1 MLKRLQPFLASGL
14 IPTPGAFAAPTI
26 KAALVLG
33 FTLIGGIW
41 LFAGY
46 YFTARMAELEQ
57 RSTAINSR
65 YMRAQDLLTETR
77 GHVLMGSVYVR
88 DALLDPD
95 PKTAAAYRVQLEDS
109 YRAADKALSQY
120 VPVLD
125 VPGEQER
132 IARLRHEVDDFR
144 RTLVEVLETDS
155 RSWPSTARVLLRG
168 RIMPKRIDVIR
179 ISEQVQAL
187 NRSAFVQQQNEIAA
201 LYRLT
206 QRHVWESFGLAVAA
220 SLGIAV
226 LAMLY
231 AGRLED
237 RIQRQRLKDIDT
249 ARDLQRLSSQLLTAQ
264 EEERR
269 SIARELHDEVGQV
282 LTAIKVELSLAQHAV
297 EAAGAPPNLL
307 EDARSIT
314 DGALHAVRDLSHLLH
329 PAMLDDLGL
338 PAAVAWYIKGFGK
351 RHGVA
356 TELLHEHMEERLS
369 AEVES
374 AAYRIVQ
381 EALTNVAKHAQ
392 AKSCRVYLQRLT
404 NTLLV
409 TIEDDG
415 IGFDPATVDQA
426 HPARGLGLVSI
437 RERVSQLRGTL
448 RMETGEG
455 KGVRLTA
462 ELPARARLESL
473 EDGSGQE
480 PVSPIAAPTVREV
493 LGG

>member
-1 MLKRLQPFLASGL
+1 V
-14 IPTPGAFAAPTI
+14 
-26 KAALVLG
+26 LV
-33 FTLIGGIW
+33 I
-41 LFAGY
+41 
-46 YFTARMAELEQ
+46 
-57 RSTAINSR
+57 
-65 YMRAQDLLTETR
+65 
-77 GHVLMGSVYVR
+77 SVY
-88 DALLDPD
+88 P
-95 PKTAAAYRVQLEDS
+95 
-109 YRAADKALSQY
+109 
-120 VPVLD
+120 
-125 VPGEQER
+125 
-132 IARLRHEVDDFR
+132 
-144 RTLVEVLETDS
+144 
-155 RSWPSTARVLLRG
+155 
-168 RIMPKRIDVIR
+168 
-179 ISEQVQAL
+179 
-187 NRSAFVQQQNEIAA
+187 
-201 LYRLT
+201 
-206 QRHVWESFGLAVAA
+206 
-220 SLGIAV
+220 
-226 LAMLY
+226 
-231 AGRLED
+231 
-237 RIQRQRLKDIDT
+237 
-249 ARDLQRLSSQLLTAQ
+249 
-264 EEERR
+264 EERR

-374 AAYRIVQ
+374 AAYRIAQ

-415 IGFDPATVDQA
+415 IGFDPATADQA

-462 ELPARARLESL
+462 ELPARARMGPL